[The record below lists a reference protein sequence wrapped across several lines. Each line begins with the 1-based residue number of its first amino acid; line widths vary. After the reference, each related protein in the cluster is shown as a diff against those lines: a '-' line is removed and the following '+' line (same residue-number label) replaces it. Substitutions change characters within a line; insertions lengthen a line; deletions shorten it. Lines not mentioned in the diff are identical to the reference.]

1 MLSCV
6 MIQKR
11 WKVNLLHFDRHTN
24 NVKKLARGGRANNT
38 TEKKVGRRYSGFRFL
53 EKPPPLL
60 GRKHHPPLLLLL
72 SFHDIVKDVGRK
84 RAPTLTR

>member
-1 MLSCV
+1 

-38 TEKKVGRRYSGFRFL
+38 TKKKWGEDIPDSGSW
-53 EKPPPLL
+53 KSLL
-60 GRKHHPPLLLLL
+60 PSSGASTILPFFFFYP
-72 SFHDIVKDVGRK
+72 FM
-84 RAPTLTR
+84 T

>member
-24 NVKKLARGGRANNT
+24 NVKKLARGGRANNIT
-38 TEKKVGRRYSGFRFL
+38 KKVGRKKKIFRIPVPG
-53 EKPPPLL
+53 KASSPPQAQAPSS
-60 GRKHHPPLLLLL
+60 PSSSIL
-72 SFHDIVKDVGRK
+72 S
-84 RAPTLTR
+84 